1 MKIKTYLAKDMRS
14 ALALVRDEQGPDAV
28 ILSTRSV
35 PGGVEVAAAVDME
48 AVHEAMQPR
57 QPAPPP
63 MPATAAETPDFS
75 VLLTRGRDTAAR
87 QQPPAQQ
94 VAVPAVAAA
103 VVAPAAAASPI
114 AEAPLVAT
122 PVAAIAATAVAAAA
136 ATPVPATPAPQDDTV
151 DLGHDDTPGV
161 GAELRSLRT
170 VLETQL
176 ARLAWNDLTRRSPV
190 AAELLKSL
198 TEVGIDA
205 ALSADL
211 IDSLPRDLAIGDA
224 HRRVYAT
231 LARRVA
237 VTGDELLTS
246 GGRVAFVGPTGVGK
260 TTAIAKLAARWV
272 MQHGVR
278 DIALVSLDAQ
288 RFGAQEQL
296 RTLGRLLGVECF
308 TLEDPRELARLLAR
322 LGDRRLV
329 LVDTAGMSPRDPEF
343 QTRAMP
349 IAGALSAAGV
359 ATWLTLSASA
369 QAGVLEEALRNFAT
383 YGPRC
388 CLLTKIDEA
397 ASLGGALSLLV
408 GNGLAVSYV
417 SEGQRIPEDLT
428 PARGHQLVSRAVA
441 LARVGGAEAGED
453 LLTRRFGGVAHAI
466 A

>member
-1 MKIKTYLAKDMRS
+1 MKIKTYLAKDMRA

-48 AVHEAMQPR
+48 AVYEAMQLREPE
-57 QPAPPP
+57 P
-63 MPATAAETPDFS
+63 TPEPVS
-75 VLLTRGRDTAAR
+75 V
-87 QQPPAQQ
+87 
-94 VAVPAVAAA
+94 
-103 VVAPAAAASPI
+103 
-114 AEAPLVAT
+114 AEAPDGSLSSKHGHEAET
-122 PVAAIAATAVAAAA
+122 RPQLQSQPSPVAAGAVASVPEPTASVAAS
-136 ATPVPATPAPQDDTV
+136 TRDDSL
-151 DLGHDDTPGV
+151 DISRDETPGI

-190 AAELLKSL
+190 SAELLKSL
-198 TEVGIDA
+198 TEVGIDS

-224 HRRVYAT
+224 HRHLYAT
-231 LARRVA
+231 LARRVE

-272 MQHGVR
+272 MQHGDR

-308 TLEDPRELARLLAR
+308 TLQDPRDLARLLAR

-343 QTRAMP
+343 QSRAMP
-349 IAGALSAAGV
+349 VAGALSAAGV
-359 ATWLTLSASA
+359 EAWLTLSASA
-369 QAGVLEEALRNFAT
+369 QAGALGEALRNFAT

-388 CLLTKIDEA
+388 CLLTKVDEA

-408 GNGLAVSYV
+408 GHGLAVSYI
-417 SEGQRIPEDLT
+417 SEGQRIPEDLA
-428 PARGHQLVSRAVA
+428 PARGHQFVSLAVA
-441 LARVGGAEAGED
+441 LARVGGAEAGEE
-453 LLTRRFGGVAHAI
+453 LLTRRFGGIAHAI